1 MGLDFLS
8 KFLAQFLDKFK
19 TSSPLLW
26 GIVAAVLTG
35 LKYALD
41 ANLVPID
48 PKILEWVLWIIG
60 LFLGSRTTS
69 FLPQVTTD
77 EVK

>member
-8 KFLAQFLDKFK
+8 RFLAQFIDKFK
-19 TSSPLLW
+19 TSSPVLFVV
-26 GIVAAVLTG
+26 VAALLTG

-41 ANLVPID
+41 AGVFPVD
-48 PKILEWVLWIIG
+48 EKILEWVLWAIG

-69 FLPQVTTD
+69 FINPTKQ
-77 EVK
+77 

>member
-19 TSSPLLW
+19 TSSPTLFV
-26 GIVAAVLTG
+26 IVAAVLTG

-41 ANLVPID
+41 AGIVPVD
-48 PKILEWVLWIIG
+48 PKILEWILWVVG

-69 FLPQVTTD
+69 FLTLTTTD